1 MKKLIAARPILY
13 RGRMYERGEQLPG
26 DDAKM
31 VDAWLKHGS
40 AKLTGCC
47 AAEPQSAAES
57 GSAGDDVPPTETGA
71 DGTHAPDGMSTA
83 RLDPVQ
89 LETLKIAEL
98 RQLAA
103 DMGVDI
109 SDVKTKADIIAAI
122 AGAEV
127 SVHATAENENGGA
140 Q

>member
-13 RGRMYERGEQLPG
+13 RGRMYNRGEQLPG
-26 DDAKM
+26 DDTKM
-31 VDAWLKHGS
+31 VDAWLRHGS

-47 AAEPQSAAES
+47 TAEPQSAAES
-57 GSAGDDVPPTETGA
+57 GGAGDDTPPAETGR
-71 DGTHAPDGMSTA
+71 DSTQTQNDVTTA
-83 RLDPVQ
+83 RLDPEQ

-109 SDVKTKADIIAAI
+109 SAAKSKQEIVAAI
-122 AGAEV
+122 A
-127 SVHATAENENGGA
+127 SVDVAIPADAENKNGGA

>member
-26 DDAKM
+26 DDTKM
-31 VDAWLKHGS
+31 VDAWIKHGS
-40 AKLTGCC
+40 ARLTGDD
-47 AAEPQSAAES
+47 AATPPPKSGSSAA
-57 GSAGDDVPPTETGA
+57 PPVETGA
-71 DGTHAPDGMSTA
+71 DGTQAPDVVTTA
-83 RLDPVQ
+83 RLDPEH

-109 SDVKTKADIIAAI
+109 SASKTKQDIVAAI
-122 AGAEV
+122 A
-127 SVHATAENENGGA
+127 SVDVAIPSDAENENGGA

>member
-40 AKLTGCC
+40 AKLTGGG
-47 AAEPQSAAES
+47 ATVAPEPETD
-57 GSAGDDVPPTETGA
+57 AGVTPPADKGA
-71 DGTHAPDGMSTA
+71 DGAHAPDDATTA
-83 RLDPVQ
+83 RLDPAQ

-109 SDVKTKADIIAAI
+109 SAAKTKQDIVDAI
-122 AGAEV
+122 A
-127 SVHATAENENGGA
+127 SVDVTIPPDAENENGGA